1 MASTNVICHVFKK
14 FHTYINQFIHR
25 SDPETS
31 QISQGNHSPKRLS
44 LISIQLKR
52 FQALANPWLTRFQ
65 FKELFLCKFDKRLN
79 QEKHTFQGSDDSTEK
94 SSINLVQDLSNMSVG
109 LFHCGHVGLPKPGKE
124 TSPTG
129 KRKKKKTSLVAISK
143 TNFQTAEEAPAPL
156 TCRNHT

>member
-1 MASTNVICHVFKK
+1 MFSRNFTHISTSL
-14 FHTYINQFIHR
+14 FIEVTQRHLR
-25 SDPETS
+25 YPKET
-31 QISQGNHSPKRLS
+31 IRLS

-129 KRKKKKTSLVAISK
+129 KRKKKKPSLVAISK

>member
-129 KRKKKKTSLVAISK
+129 KRKKKNPVWWQ
-143 TNFQTAEEAPAPL
+143 FQKQIFKL
-156 TCRNHT
+156 LKRLQLH